1 MKRIVG
7 ELLAKKIQQW
17 RSLEFIGLQIG
28 ERWFVGFVRF
38 NHRAYPR
45 R

>member
-7 ELLAKKIQQW
+7 EILVKKIQQW
-17 RSLEFIGLQIG
+17 RSLEFIGIQIS
-28 ERWFVGFVRF
+28 ERWFVGFVSF
-38 NHRAYPR
+38 NHRTDPR